1 MAGNIDIYIE
11 FDGEKYQLPVLP
23 AEVQIQS
30 ASGNESAATI
40 ALGEVTIL
48 KMRKLR
54 SLTIESFF
62 PAHPN
67 YPFCRTRENFKK
79 PSAYLRIIEKAQT
92 ELIPARL
99 TITNTG
105 LSTFWVSV
113 EDFRY
118 SRAQDDSISYSL
130 SLKEYRPFGQRAKTM
145 EQNASLF
152 DETSESV
159 LTESFGQVR
168 EPTDYAVGDRVVV
181 SGIYYSS
188 PDGALALLES
198 SVDFMQQPY
207 TSAVAALWKVRKD
220 IGNVSVLNGQRCIII
235 DRDMSRITHY
245 DAPIVGDVDVPVAAP
260 YCYHIADLETRKA
273 IGWVAEYQ
281 MRRLT

>member
-1 MAGNIDIYIE
+1 MAGNIDIYLE
-11 FDGEKYQLPVLP
+11 FEGEMYQLPVLP
-23 AEVQIQS
+23 AQLHIQS
-30 ASGNESAATI
+30 ASGNESAETI

-54 SLTIESFF
+54 ALTIESFF
-62 PAHPN
+62 PAHSG

-79 PSAYLRIIEKAQT
+79 PQAYLRIIEKAQT

-113 EDFRY
+113 EDFRHTM
-118 SRAQDDSISYSL
+118 AQDDSIAYSL
-130 SLKEYRPFGQRAKTM
+130 SLKEYRPYGQRAKTM
-145 EQNASLF
+145 EQNPSLF

-168 EPTDYAVGDRVVV
+168 EPTDYAVGDRMIV

-188 PDGALALLES
+188 PDGALALLDS
-198 SVDFMQQPY
+198 PVDFMQQPY
-207 TSAVAALWKVRKD
+207 TSAAAALWKARKD

-235 DRDMSRITHY
+235 DRDMGKITHY

-273 IGWVAEYQ
+273 IGWVAKYQ
-281 MRRLT
+281 MQRLT